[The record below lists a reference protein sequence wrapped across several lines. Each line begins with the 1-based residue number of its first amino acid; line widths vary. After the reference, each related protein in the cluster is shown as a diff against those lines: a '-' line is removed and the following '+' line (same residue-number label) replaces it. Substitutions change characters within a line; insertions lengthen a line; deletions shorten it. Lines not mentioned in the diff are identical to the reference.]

1 MGCSPCEAAARAR
14 AAEALTSLTAE
25 QRQALLRF
33 AQVHGRTWKESLR
46 TVWDRADPRTDD
58 EAIVYA
64 LRNTHGPRWLLR
76 FKLAGEAGRRTRS
89 RRTGKRR
96 TCRTSG
102 GQFRR
107 C

>member
-1 MGCSPCEAAARAR
+1 MGCTPCEARAR
-14 AAEALTSLTAE
+14 AAAEALAPLGVE

-33 AQVHGRTWKESLR
+33 AQLHGRTWKDSLR
-46 TVWDRADPRTDD
+46 AVWDRSDPRTDD

-76 FKLAGEAGRRTRS
+76 FKLAGEARRTRS
-89 RRTGKRR
+89 SRRRR
-96 TCRTSG
+96 TCRGPS